1 MICYIPHHLI
11 SALLVLQPDNPAEL
25 SGKIYEMMTSA
36 IAGKWS
42 SQSQAQPA
50 NPIPQHA
57 APVMSD
63 EPLEAEVVE
72 SEPVEAG
79 QQK

>member
-1 MICYIPHHLI
+1 
-11 SALLVLQPDNPAEL
+11 LQPDNPAEL

-42 SQSQAQPA
+42 SQSEAQPA
-50 NPIPQHA
+50 NPIPQHS

-72 SEPVEAG
+72 SEPAADAG